1 MKTEKRE
8 REKLHVGRDVGCCM
22 LHVALLHEKSPIEKP
37 TDYPSASPPPK
48 KNRNGFCHNN
58 KRNLAETAEPQQN
71 CNKPAPG
78 TQKKQSSHHPHLTP
92 TGSSQS

>member
-1 MKTEKRE
+1 MFYCCCTFVTWFDPLSIEMITDENREE

-48 KNRNGFCHNN
+48 KNRNGFCHNIS
-58 KRNLAETAEPQQN
+58 KTTEIREI
-71 CNKPAPG
+71 
-78 TQKKQSSHHPHLTP
+78 
-92 TGSSQS
+92 